1 MPLLTF
7 PICCSIF
14 FFTFV
19 VSWRLFLEPWKLQWH
34 FAKTHGSKF
43 ISFRISVIL
52 PCVCW
57 NLSQETSTFS
67 PYYLVLVCLF
77 NKFLL
82 SFLSTTDTT
91 SKGKDKSL
99 PSFWVPSLTPQAEP
113 TLLKKPDTK
122 TYCPMSGKPLKIKD
136 LVTVKLTPIDDK
148 DDGRPMVAKSERY
161 KCAVTH
167 DALGNSVPCAVLKN
181 TGHVVTM
188 DCVEKLIKK
197 DMLCPFTGAK
207 LKDSDIIP
215 LQRGGTGFAGAGV
228 QLEAKKAGPVLQ
240 A

>member
-1 MPLLTF
+1 MSKSLLGNKYTLS
-7 PICCSIF
+7 PHY
-14 FFTFV
+14 
-19 VSWRLFLEPWKLQWH
+19 LF
-34 FAKTHGSKF
+34 S
-43 ISFRISVIL
+43 
-52 PCVCW
+52 
-57 NLSQETSTFS
+57 
-67 PYYLVLVCLF
+67 VCLF
-77 NKFLL
+77 NRFLSSFLL
-82 SFLSTTDTT
+82 TTDTT

-122 TYCPMSGKPLKIKD
+122 TYCPMIGKSLKIKD
-136 LVTVKLTPIDDK
+136 LVAVKLTPIDDK

-167 DALGNSVPCAVLKN
+167 DTLGNSVPCAVLKN